1 MDPSSHASILNKGK
15 RGKKNKQSEWKCHA
29 SLSAHDQKHGCHNIK
44 NVPILGQCKHHHSL
58 VHTTKWIIC
67 FTSIIFQLGSM
78 HIWGGGKEKKMSKDE
93 CELFY
98 NQIDMNQLT

>member
-1 MDPSSHASILNKGK
+1 
-15 RGKKNKQSEWKCHA
+15 
-29 SLSAHDQKHGCHNIK
+29 
-44 NVPILGQCKHHHSL
+44 
-58 VHTTKWIIC
+58 
-67 FTSIIFQLGSM
+67 M